1 MYFSPEQY
9 AMLEALEQGLDSN
22 TISQEQWEILW
33 FLEDKGLARARV
45 DISDGLYKLTQSGEA
60 ALSIRKEN
68 ESLKQAKQQEELN
81 RIISEKANREADRIA
96 EQRFQIKLSLLAS
109 LFSAVIGAIVS
120 NLDRIIPAVVDIVRK
135 LIDHLAL
142 P

>member
-1 MYFSPEQY
+1 MERTTADVVCIIVAGFAQI
-9 AMLEALEQGLDSN
+9 GFILDL
-22 TISQEQWEILW
+22 I
-33 FLEDKGLARARV
+33 GLARARV
-45 DISDGLYKLTQSGEA
+45 DISDGLYKLTQSGKA
-60 ALSIRKEN
+60 VLSIRQ
-68 ESLKQAKQQEELN
+68 ESERCEQAKQQKELDQTVSN
-81 RIISEKANREADRIA
+81 KADREADRIA
-96 EQRFQIKLSLLAS
+96 EQRFQIKLSLLTS